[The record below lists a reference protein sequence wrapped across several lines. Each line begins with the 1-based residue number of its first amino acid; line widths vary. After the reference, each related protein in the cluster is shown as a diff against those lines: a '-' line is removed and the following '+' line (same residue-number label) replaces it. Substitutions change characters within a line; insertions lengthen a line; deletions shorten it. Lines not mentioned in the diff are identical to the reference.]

1 MQPPSTRMDVRGLTA
16 RIELTRR
23 VLGPA
28 EDVASSS
35 SAAMR
40 FEATR
45 RGLELVEDVA
55 SITNGLNQRKTRG
68 TSPRPSGGTCVA

>member
-1 MQPPSTRMDVRGLTA
+1 MQPPSTRMDVCGLTA

-23 VLGPA
+23 VLRPA

-35 SAAMR
+35 SVAMR

-45 RGLELVEDVA
+45 RGLEPVEDVA
-55 SITNGLNQRKTRG
+55 SITSGTIRG
-68 TSPRPSGGTCVA
+68 WHRRPRGAYVAQS

>member
-16 RIELTRR
+16 RIELARR

-40 FEATR
+40 VEATR
-45 RGLELVEDVA
+45 RGLELLEDVA
-55 SITNGLNQRKTRG
+55 SITSGLNQRKRRNQ
-68 TSPRPSGGTCVA
+68 PPSIRRDV